1 MSKRHREDINSSGVL
16 DEVLCS
22 PMKKQK
28 TEQNENLEGSR
39 PSSIFKIKEMVE
51 NIIKY
56 LSLEPMTLLN
66 IANVSKM
73 YATFCNLIN

>member
-1 MSKRHREDINSSGVL
+1 MSKRNREDVNSSDVL
-16 DEVLCS
+16 DEVLLYS

-28 TEQNENLEGSR
+28 TEQKENLEGSS
-39 PSSIFKIKEMVE
+39 PSIFKIKEMVE

-73 YATFCNLIN
+73 YAAFSILIN